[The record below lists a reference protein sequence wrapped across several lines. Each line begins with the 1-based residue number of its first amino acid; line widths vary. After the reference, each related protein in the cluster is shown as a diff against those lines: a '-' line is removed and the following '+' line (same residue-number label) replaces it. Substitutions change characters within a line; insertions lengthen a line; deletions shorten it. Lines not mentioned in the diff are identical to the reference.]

1 MQLVLFLLAWF
12 VFTFGPGFAITARL
26 TRDLDVL
33 RRVVVALG
41 VGSAATPL
49 LIDILGRVHAVPV
62 FPVLAFALAGVGLW
76 SGRTWGP
83 PSGGPIRVKAD
94 PTANNGWEIG
104 RASC

>member
-49 LIDILGRVHAVPV
+49 LIDVLGRAHAVPV
-62 FPVLAFALAGVGLW
+62 FPVLALALAGVGLW
-76 SGRTWGP
+76 SGRTL
-83 PSGGPIRVKAD
+83 KAD
-94 PTANNGWEIG
+94 PTANHGWADI
-104 RASC
+104 AACAALV